1 MQQGNQKTQQQKEQE
16 KQDALEKKNQ
26 ILNQIMTLEARE
38 RRFINLF

>member
-38 RRFINLF
+38 RRFY